1 MVVVVVV
8 MVMVVV
14 MLVVLMVMCLC
25 HRLRL
30 AGGCRVPATG
40 SETPPTVRC
49 LLYNG
54 RIISIVN
61 IQIIRGPQVG
71 PGSRHST

>member
-1 MVVVVVV
+1 MRGLKGVVVVVSV
-8 MVMVVV
+8 PVP
-14 MLVVLMVMCLC
+14 
-25 HRLRL
+25 RLRL
-30 AGGCRVPATG
+30 AGGAECPRQAVKP
-40 SETPPTVRC
+40 PPTVRC

-71 PGSRHST
+71 PGSRQST

>member
-1 MVVVVVV
+1 MVEVDVA
-8 MVMVVV
+8 
-14 MLVVLMVMCLC
+14 
-25 HRLRL
+25 R
-30 AGGCRVPATG
+30 GCRVPGRG
-40 SETPPTVRC
+40 SETVRC

-71 PGSRHST
+71 SR